1 MKEWKNM
8 IVTEIKPP
16 VIVHSEKG
24 RKFEMKNRESFGLSL
39 CISGQICYKMNGK
52 EFVSTENTAVILPQG
67 ATYTLLNEKDGFF
80 PLINFKCMGFVCDEI
95 VVIPLK
101 NPQVCLKCFE
111 EIKKQYHNEENLFQ
125 TFSLFYKLLNE
136 ISIKNMPTP
145 NLISRATKYIKQNL
159 SHEGLTNVLIAQQL
173 GISEVYLRKL
183 FAHHLNTTP
192 KQYILELR
200 IQEAKRLLTDSIFT
214 VSTISEKC
222 GFSSVYYFS
231 REFKKKTGVSPSL
244 YAKKNR
250 MFEL

>member
-1 MKEWKNM
+1 M
-8 IVTEIKPP
+8 IVTEINPP

-24 RKFEMKNRESFGLSL
+24 RRFEMKERETFGLSL
-39 CISGQICYKMNGK
+39 CINGRISYKMSGK

-111 EIKKQYHNEENLFQ
+111 AIKKQYHNEENFFQ
-125 TFSLFYKLLNE
+125 TFSLFYKLLDE
-136 ISIKNMPTP
+136 ISVKNTPTL
-145 NLISRATKYIKQNL
+145 NLISHAIKYIEQNL
-159 SHEGLTNVLIAQQL
+159 SHEALTNVSVAKHL

-200 IQEAKRLLTDSIFT
+200 IQEAKRLLTDSVFAIS
-214 VSTISEKC
+214 VISEKC
-222 GFSSVYYFS
+222 GFSSVYHFS
-231 REFKKKTGVSPSL
+231 REFKKRTGMTPSL
-244 YAKKNR
+244 YAKKNKI
-250 MFEL
+250 FKI